1 MNFSPVNRDYID
13 IHSHHAYR
21 EKGIFR
27 IYNLFP
33 QDNFENQNDLLLSIG
48 LHPWYIHEYPD
59 KKNLYNNLLTIA
71 GNQKVLFIGETGLDK
86 FKEKDLSLQRE
97 IFIEHIRLSEE
108 VHKPLIIHCVR
119 AFEELLEIKNQ
130 IKPQQKWII
139 HGFDSSP
146 EMAASLVKQ
155 GIYLSV
161 GERLLKKPGKSK
173 QVLALTPL
181 SKLFIESD
189 DGKTPI
195 PELYRQVA
203 EYYMIEIKDLK
214 EFITGNFNFL
224 FHE

>member
-1 MNFSPVNRDYID
+1 M
-13 IHSHHAYR
+13 
-21 EKGIFR
+21 
-27 IYNLFP
+27 
-33 QDNFENQNDLLLSIG
+33 
-48 LHPWYIHEYPD
+48 
-59 KKNLYNNLLTIA
+59 
-71 GNQKVLFIGETGLDK
+71 QKVLFIGETGLDK